1 MTVKFNEAGARGL
14 LLNNLVLDSEL
25 DLLLESKP
33 TKREKEEKIKKRHQ
47 EKIKKS
53 EKKFEFYSSDLT
65 YLIKGNYFFIY
76 SKKQIV

>member
-1 MTVKFNEAGARGL
+1 M
-14 LLNNLVLDSEL
+14 

-65 YLIKGNYFFIY
+65 YLVVDDINSSSSKMQKAKKYGIKIITE
-76 SKKQIV
+76 KQLEEILS